1 MSSRVESSLRRR
13 MLATIALFV
22 VCAVS
27 FVGTLAVLYGY
38 VVPTMLAWWGREF
51 DLQSEI
57 GLVAVVVP
65 AGIVLLL
72 AIGSVPELLP
82 VPAIGDE
89 RAGGPGIGV
98 PRTARDRPPTRPAS
112 RRSRTLASRS
122 RLERPERVHRRS
134 HAEFVHDRRLGGTA
148 RGALAGRTASGARA
162 RTRARH
168 EPRRRRDER
177 RLPAARD
184 RVRVRESTHVT
195 VRPRRR

>member
-1 MSSRVESSLRRR
+1 

-57 GLVAVVVP
+57 RLVAVVVP

-72 AIGSVPELLP
+72 AIGSVRNFYLSPLSETNAQEAPESEYPELHARP
-82 VPAIGDE
+82 SADSAQQADVPA
-89 RAGGPGIGV
+89 P
-98 PRTARDRPPTRPAS
+98 S
-112 RRSRTLASRS
+112 LSRS

-134 HAEFVHDRRLGGTA
+134 HAEPRPRSSSRRDCSRRSRRTNSE
-148 RGALAGRTASGARA
+148 RCSRTNSRTSRTATA
-162 RTRARH
+162 
-168 EPRRRRDER
+168 P
-177 RLPAARD
+177 
-184 RVRVRESTHVT
+184 
-195 VRPRRR
+195 